1 MSTQSIKSSQQLK
14 QLQSRAAKLESEIK
28 FLKQEMEEK
37 QGDYHKAR
45 LQLKGIKY
53 EIEQLKDK
61 DIVVSEHAM
70 LRYLERAMGL
80 NLDDIKQAILTEET
94 KAYVVKLGNGKYP
107 IGNGLRVVVKDN
119 VVVSVVD

>member
-1 MSTQSIKSSQQLK
+1 MSTQAIKSSQQLK

-94 KAYVVKLGNGKYP
+94 KTYVGKLGNGKYP

>member
-1 MSTQSIKSSQQLK
+1 MSTQSIKSSQKLK

-45 LQLKGIKY
+45 LQLKDIKY
-53 EIEQLKDK
+53 EIGQLKDK

-80 NLDDIKQAILTEET
+80 DLDDIKQAILTEEI
-94 KAYVVKLGNGKYP
+94 KAYVGKLGNGKYP